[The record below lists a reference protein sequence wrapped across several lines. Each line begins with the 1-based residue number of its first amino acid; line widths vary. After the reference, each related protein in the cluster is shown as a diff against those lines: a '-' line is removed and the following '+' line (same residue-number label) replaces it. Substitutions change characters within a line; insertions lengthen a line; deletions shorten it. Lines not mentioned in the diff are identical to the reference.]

1 MDGQAGITPV
11 VSGTAPGAAGAVPAP
26 ALWAAGLVR
35 LRVNGEPRSGVAEP
49 RTLLS
54 DFLRHQLGLT
64 GTHVGCEQG
73 ACGSCVVLV
82 DGELTLSC
90 LALAVQAD
98 GCAVET
104 VEGIARGSRLHPLHR
119 AFQERHGLQCGFC
132 TPGMLVAAGA
142 LLATTPDPS
151 EQQVRE
157 HLSGNI
163 CRCTGYTGIVEAV
176 LEAARSLREEG
187 EQGA

>member
-1 MDGQAGITPV
+1 MSGDPAIAAPSTAG
-11 VSGTAPGAAGAVPAP
+11 AP

-35 LRVNGEPRSGVAEP
+35 LRVNGEPRSGAAEP

-54 DFLRHQLGLT
+54 DFLRHELGLT

-73 ACGSCVVLV
+73 ACGSCTVLV

-98 GCAVET
+98 GSEVET
-104 VEGIARGSRLHPLHR
+104 VEGLALGGRLHPLQR
-119 AFQERHGLQCGFC
+119 AFQLKHGLQCGFC
-132 TPGMLVAAGA
+132 TPGMLIAARA
-142 LLATTPDPS
+142 LLAATPDPT
-151 EQQVRE
+151 ERQIRE
-157 HLSGNI
+157 HLSGNV

-176 LEAARSLREEG
+176 QEAARLLREQVESPS
-187 EQGA
+187 

>member
-1 MDGQAGITPV
+1 MDEQVGATP
-11 VSGTAPGAAGAVPAP
+11 AVP

-35 LRVNGEPRSGVAEP
+35 LRVNGESRSGAAEP

-54 DFLRHQLGLT
+54 DFLRHELGLT

-73 ACGSCVVLV
+73 SCGSCAVLV

-90 LALAVQAD
+90 LTLAVQAD

-104 VEGIARGSRLHPLHR
+104 VEGLARDGGLHPLQQ
-119 AFQERHGLQCGFC
+119 AFQEKHGLQCGFC
-132 TPGMLVAAGA
+132 TPGMLIAARA
-142 LLATTPDPS
+142 LLATTPSPS

-157 HLSGNI
+157 HLSGNV

-176 LEAARSLREEG
+176 LEAARALRESG
-187 EQGA
+187 EPGA